1 MPHLIN
7 NTHDISYMKQAQE
20 LPANGHFMYK
30 YIPTREWVCTCL
42 STCIWSYIGINQ
54 RLRAG
59 GACAPFIIYYN
70 IKLLSMHKY
79 IYVYISIY

>member
-7 NTHDISYMKQAQE
+7 NTHDISYTKQAQE
-20 LPANGHFMYK
+20 LPANGNSVYK
-30 YIPTREWVCTCL
+30 YTPTCEWVCTRP
-42 STCIWSYIGINQ
+42 SIYIQSHIGINQ
-54 RLRAG
+54 RLHVG